1 MLLESRHLR
10 MLLKS
15 VALSAGVKRTE
26 RFCEE
31 HEVFFA
37 IEETSGALAVKSS
50 YNLGE
55 EDQPFY
61 EGSAPF

>member
-1 MLLESRHLR
+1 

-15 VALSAGVKRTE
+15 VALSVGVKSK
-26 RFCEE
+26 
-31 HEVFFA
+31 
-37 IEETSGALAVKSS
+37 ETSGALTVKSS

-55 EDQPFY
+55 EDLPSY